1 MLIQVGLMRRVVTQA
16 RSLITA
22 IAEDHLEALLPFH
35 VAHPL
40 TACRREVPIQMRLN
54 ILNRL

>member
-1 MLIQVGLMRRVVTQA
+1 MLIQVGLMRRGVMQA
-16 RSLITA
+16 HRIITA
-22 IAEDHLEALLPFH
+22 TAEDHLEAVVPFH